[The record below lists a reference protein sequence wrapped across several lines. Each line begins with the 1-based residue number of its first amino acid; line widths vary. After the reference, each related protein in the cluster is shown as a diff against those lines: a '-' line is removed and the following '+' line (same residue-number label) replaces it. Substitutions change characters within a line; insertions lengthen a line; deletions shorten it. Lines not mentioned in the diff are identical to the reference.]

1 MDRIDLHVEVA
12 PVDFEEMSA
21 DRTGESSA
29 TVRTR
34 VVQAR
39 QQQSAR
45 FGDVEDVYNNAQM
58 DAQRVQA
65 HCELDEAGMNL
76 LRMASDR
83 LGLSARGYTRI
94 LKVAR
99 TVADLEQSA
108 RIQPEHV
115 SEAIQYRSLDRDW
128 WNG

>member
-21 DRTGESSA
+21 ERGGESSS
-29 TVRTR
+29 TVRER
-34 VVQAR
+34 VVEAR
-39 QQQSAR
+39 SRQETR
-45 FGDVEDVYNNAQM
+45 FGDDGPHCNAHMGTQ
-58 DAQRVQA
+58 DVQA
-65 HCELDEAGMNL
+65 HCDIDEAGTNL
-76 LRMASDR
+76 LRTATDR

-99 TVADLEQSA
+99 TVADLEGTSQI
-108 RIQPEHV
+108 RPEHV
-115 SEAIQYRSLDRDW
+115 SEAVQYRSLDRDW

>member
-12 PVDFEEMSA
+12 PVDFDEMNA
-21 DRTGESSA
+21 ERGGESSA
-29 TVRTR
+29 TVRER
-34 VVQAR
+34 VVRAR
-39 QQQSAR
+39 AQQENR
-45 FGDVEDVYNNAQM
+45 FDESGPHCNAQM
-58 DAQRVQA
+58 GAQGVQA
-65 HCELDEAGMNL
+65 HCDLNEAGTNL
-76 LRMASDR
+76 LRTATDR

-99 TVADLEQSA
+99 TVADLEESSQ
-108 RIQPEHV
+108 ICPNHV

>member
-21 DRTGESSA
+21 ERGGRSSA
-29 TVRTR
+29 TVRER

-39 QQQSAR
+39 SRQEDR
-45 FGDVEDVYNNAQM
+45 FEESETHCNAQM
-58 DAQRVQA
+58 GAQGVQV
-65 HCELDEAGMNL
+65 HCDINEAGTNL
-76 LRMASDR
+76 LKTATDR

-99 TVADLEQSA
+99 RVADLENSTA
-108 RIQPEHV
+108 IRPEHV